1 MASVLKEEVMP
12 VQAPGSNGLRNFD
25 AIDDVIHCEQ
35 LTKRYPG
42 DILAVDRL
50 DLSVKRGE
58 IFGLLGP
65 NGAGKTTTVGMLTT
79 LVIPTSGKAV
89 VAGTDVVAHP
99 ALAKQIIGVVPQTN
113 TLDRALNVWENLYY
127 HGRFFGMSAKAARAA
142 TDEMLVQFRLANRAK
157 APVIALSGGMA
168 KRLMV
173 ARALVHHPSVL
184 FLDEPTA
191 GLDPQSRIAL
201 WEILGDLHKG
211 GQTILLTTHYMEEA
225 ESVCDRLAIIDHGH
239 ILVVDTPKAL
249 KESVGADSIVTVS
262 ATGNLEALA
271 QILNDQ
277 VEGATKSQA
286 IGGSVQLHVK
296 GTAGVLPRVIAAA
309 EQAGFNITD
318 LSVAEPTLETV
329 FINLTG
335 KELRE

>member
-1 MASVLKEEVMP
+1 MQTARPDGVD
-12 VQAPGSNGLRNFD
+12 GSA
-25 AIDDVIHCEQ
+25 AIDEVIRCEQ

-42 DILAVDRL
+42 NILAVDRL
-50 DLSVKRGE
+50 ELSVHRGE

-79 LVIPTSGKAV
+79 LVIPTSGRAV
-89 VAGTDVVAHP
+89 VACIDVVARP
-99 ALAKQIIGVVPQTN
+99 ALAKQVIGIVPQTN
-113 TLDRALNVWENLYY
+113 TLDRALSVWENLYY
-127 HGRFFGMSAKAARAA
+127 HGRFFGMNAKAARIAA
-142 TDEMLVQFRLANRAK
+142 DQLLVQFRLSNRAK
-157 APVIALSGGMA
+157 ASVMELSGGMA

-173 ARALVHHPSVL
+173 ARALMHRPSVL

-201 WEILGDLHKG
+201 WEILRELHSK

-225 ESVCDRLAIIDHGH
+225 DSLCDRLAIMDHGH
-239 ILVVDTPKAL
+239 VLVINTPKAL
-249 KESVGADSIVTVS
+249 KESVSADSIVTVS
-262 ATGNLEALA
+262 ASGDLDAFARVLQERVDGVTR
-271 QILNDQ
+271 
-277 VEGATKSQA
+277 SQRVDNT
-286 IGGSVQLHVK
+286 VQLHVK
-296 GTAGVLPRVIAAA
+296 GTDGVLPKVFAAA

-318 LSVAEPTLETV
+318 LSVAAPTLETV

>member
-1 MASVLKEEVMP
+1 MTTQTARPNGADDSADVDEVI
-12 VQAPGSNGLRNFD
+12 R
-25 AIDDVIHCEQ
+25 CEQ

-42 DILAVDRL
+42 NILAVDRL
-50 DLSVKRGE
+50 ELSVHRGE

-79 LVIPTSGKAV
+79 LVIPTSGRAL
-89 VAGTDVVAHP
+89 VACIDVVARP
-99 ALAKQIIGVVPQTN
+99 ALAKQVIGVVPQTN

-127 HGRFFGMSAKAARAA
+127 HGRFFGMSANGARVAA
-142 TDEMLVQFRLANRAK
+142 DELLVQFRLTNKAK
-157 APVIALSGGMA
+157 ASVMELSGGMA

-173 ARALVHHPSVL
+173 ARALMHHPPVL

-201 WEILGDLHKG
+201 WEILRGLHTS

-225 ESVCDRLAIIDHGH
+225 DSLCDRLAIMDHGRV
-239 ILVVDTPKAL
+239 LVIDTPKAL
-249 KESVGADSIVTVS
+249 KESVSADSVVTVS
-262 ATGNLEALA
+262 ASGDLDAFAVVLQERVHGVTR
-271 QILNDQ
+271 
-277 VEGATKSQA
+277 SQRVDNT
-286 IGGSVQLHVK
+286 VQLHVK
-296 GTAGVLPRVIAAA
+296 GTNGILPKVFTAA
-309 EQAGFNITD
+309 EQAGFNVTD
-318 LSVAEPTLETV
+318 LSVTKPTLETV